1 MRRTPLKRTTPL
13 ARAKRLSPRSAKR
26 EAEAAERFIVRERV
40 FARDGHCCVVPLLA
54 VNAGLGQVMVGACYG
69 PLTYHH
75 LKKASAGGPY
85 TVDNGATACAFHNG
99 WIEDRPHLARSL
111 GLVR

>member
-1 MRRTPLKRTTPL
+1 MKRSAIKRGKPL
-13 ARAKRLSPRSAKR
+13 ARGKRLSPRSAKR
-26 EAEAAERFIVRERV
+26 EAEAAERFVVRERV
-40 FARDGHCCVVPLLA
+40 FARDGHQCVVPRLA
-54 VNAGLGQVMVGACYG
+54 ALAGVASAVVGACFG

-85 TVDNGATACAFHNG
+85 TVDNGASTCAFHNG
-99 WIEDRPHLARSL
+99 WIEDHPYLARSL